1 MNNGLVI
8 EPPSYKVKDTDI
20 TGFPPEVAENPVEGN
35 VKLQF
40 KRIIFLNVAI
50 GVSYNTSFKKNTYI

>member
-1 MNNGLVI
+1 MYKQFYCLSITLVPGRMNNGLVI

-35 VKLQF
+35 VKL
-40 KRIIFLNVAI
+40 
-50 GVSYNTSFKKNTYI
+50 